1 MVPSFFMEIFEM
13 KAKKEKPHTEASKPL
28 VYIIND

>member
-13 KAKKEKPHTEASKPL
+13 KDQKEKTHTEASKPL
-28 VYIIND
+28 VYIIID